1 MKPGP
6 RERLIDAAI
15 RLVQERGVQGT
26 GISDLLD
33 RSSTARQSIYQHFPG
48 GKDEL
53 IAAATQVAGDRIL
66 AEIAAAAERGGPRE
80 AVSAALSRWEKTLS
94 EHDFRLGCP
103 IAAAT
108 VDGTT
113 EPIRT
118 AALAAFES
126 WTATYTAVLEHSGIA
141 TAAARSLA
149 GFVVTAIEGA
159 VLHARATRSVHP
171 LHDCRDQL
179 DLLLVAQLTGVAQE
193 DSPSA
198 GQ

>member
-1 MKPGP
+1 MRPGP

-33 RSSTARQSIYQHFPG
+33 RSSTARQSIYQYFPG

-66 AEIAAAAERGGPRE
+66 AEIIAAAERGGPRE
-80 AVSAALSRWEKTLS
+80 AVTTALRRWEKTLT

-113 EPIRT
+113 EPIRA

-126 WTATYTAVLEHSGIA
+126 WTAAYTAVLEQAGS
-141 TAAARSLA
+141 TAARSLA

-159 VLHARATRSVHP
+159 VLHARATHSVQP

-179 DLLLVAQLTGVAQE
+179 DLLLVAQLEVVAQE
-193 DSPSA
+193 DSA
-198 GQ
+198 GR